1 MIILVRHG
9 EATHH
14 TQRLDRGWTDSLL
27 NLKGTQTNA
36 RLGEALAVDFASMK
50 APIIYASDL
59 KRAALSADII
69 ASALKVR
76 RVERRKWLREKNNGR
91 AANMTEEAA
100 KRYLYGTDRC
110 QRLGPCQLPGWRDAQ
125 RVFLRTIAGFAAMPQ
140 TKENI
145 IIVVHKGTLQNI
157 IFHWLGLSIDE
168 VNTKNLSV
176 DIRPAL
182 VTVLGVNKWQEHA
195 IFLMNET
202 NYLQSEKGLG
212 LFHYKCG

>member
-14 TQRLDRGWTDSLL
+14 TQRLTGGWTDSLL
-27 NLKGTQTNA
+27 TLRGRKQMQG
-36 RLGEALAVDFASMK
+36 LGEALAVDFASMK

-100 KRYLYGTDRC
+100 KRYYTAPTDAKDLDHANY
-110 QRLGPCQLPGWRDAQ
+110 LGGETR
-125 RVFLRTIAGFAAMPQ
+125 REFFLRTIAGFAAMPQ

-145 IIVVHKGTLQNI
+145 IIVAHKGTLQNI

-176 DIRPAL
+176 DIRPAS